1 MRATAFLDLPLRN
14 LWRRASGL
22 GLAGLV
28 AACGWTWPAQAQGPT
43 ADGLYAECVTSL
55 GTYWCRLEFEKA
67 PRTVANFVLLAEGQR
82 DWVDRQRARLSREP
96 LYRGLKFHRV
106 ITGFMNQC
114 GSPDGL
120 GDGGPGYQ
128 FRDEFHPQLRH
139 NKPGILSMANS
150 GTNSNG
156 SQFFVTVEPTPWL
169 DDKHTVFGEVV
180 QGYDVVEAIN
190 TTAGTAS
197 GTPKVTVTLERV
209 QIVRQGAAATAFDP
223 AQIQPPLP
231 PVGPVE
237 TQIGFDASGKLWV
250 NYPVTEKWL
259 YHVFYGA
266 DLAQWASATFEG
278 GPLDVS
284 ALLGQARVF
293 FFVLAGGGE

>member
-1 MRATAFLDLPLRN
+1 MKTRTFHGWSLRHRTGRGCGF
-14 LWRRASGL
+14 WYVA
-22 GLAGLV
+22 LV
-28 AACGWTWPAQAQGPT
+28 VACGGAGPTHAQGPT

-55 GTYWCRLEFEKA
+55 GTYWCRLEFEKT

-82 DWVDRQRARLSREP
+82 DWVDRQGARLSREP
-96 LYRGLKFHRV
+96 LYQGLKFHRV

-139 NKPGILSMANS
+139 DKAGILSMANS

-169 DDKHTVFGEVV
+169 DNKHTVFGEVV
-180 QGYDVVEAIN
+180 QGYDVVTAIN

-197 GTPKVTVTLERV
+197 GVPKVTVTLERIR
-209 QIVRQGAAATAFDP
+209 IVRQGAAATAFDP
-223 AQIQPPLP
+223 TQIQPPLP

-237 TQIGFDASGKLWV
+237 TSIGFDANGKLWV
-250 NYPVTEKWL
+250 YYPVTQKWL

-266 DLAQWASATFEG
+266 DFVHWESATFAG

-284 ALLGQARVF
+284 ALLGQSRVF
-293 FFVLAGGGE
+293 FFILAGGGE

>member
-1 MRATAFLDLPLRN
+1 MRTRAFH
-14 LWRRASGL
+14 
-22 GLAGLV
+22 
-28 AACGWTWPAQAQGPT
+28 GWTLRHRARRGWGWGCVAWVLACAGAGPTLAQGPT
-43 ADGLYAECVTSL
+43 ADGLYAECTTSL
-55 GTYWCRLEFEKA
+55 GTYWCRLEFERT
-67 PRTVANFVLLAEGQR
+67 PRTVANFVQLAEGQR
-82 DWVDRQRARLSREP
+82 DWVDRQHARLSREP
-96 LYRGLKFHRV
+96 LYQGLKFHRV

-139 NKPGILSMANS
+139 NKAGILSMANS

-169 DDKHTVFGEVV
+169 DNKHTVFGEVV
-180 QGYDVVEAIN
+180 QGYEVVAAIN

-197 GTPKVTVTLERV
+197 GVPKVTVTLERIR
-209 QIVRQGAAATAFDP
+209 IVRRGAAATAFDP
-223 AQIQPPLP
+223 AQVQPPLP
-231 PVGPVE
+231 SVGPVQSE
-237 TQIGFDASGKLWV
+237 IRFDAGGKLLV
-250 NYPVTEKWL
+250 HYPVTEKGL

-266 DLAQWASATFEG
+266 DFAHWGSATFQG

-284 ALLGQARVF
+284 ALRGEPRMF
-293 FFVLAGGGE
+293 FFILAGGGE